1 MVHTNT
7 RLESVKDSMA
17 ESKKNSDPSVSKL
30 ESDLKAIEEQV
41 LLYAQD
47 LARIFIERKEKDRQ
61 LELTK
66 AQLARS
72 ARIALLGEL
81 AAGIAH
87 EINNVLTPAT
97 GNLSILL
104 IDRSSLPKKVVERL
118 EIVEQ
123 SLMKAS
129 SMLQQV
135 LDLSRK
141 KPEKKESTDISAILE
156 QSISLLKYK
165 FVKNQ
170 IKLEKNLEPNLSPV
184 LVNTAQIGQVFTNLT
199 LNAIDSME
207 PGGTLRIAAS
217 CHVEESPQ
225 KQPYMQILFEDTGCG
240 MSRETLEH
248 VFEPFFT
255 TKEKGLGTGLGL
267 FICYGI
273 IEKHGGTMDVV
284 SAPNKGTQFKIC
296 LPLS

>member
-1 MVHTNT
+1 
-7 RLESVKDSMA
+7 MA
-17 ESKKNSDPSVSKL
+17 ENEKKAESSVRKL
-30 ESDLKAIEEQV
+30 ESDLKAIEEQA
-41 LLYAQD
+41 LLYAKD
-47 LARIFIERKEKDRQ
+47 LARIFTERKEKERQ
-61 LELTK
+61 LELTRE
-66 AQLARS
+66 QLARS

-97 GNLSILL
+97 GNISILL
-104 IDRSSLPKKVVERL
+104 MDRSSLPRKVVKRL
-118 EIVEQ
+118 EIIEN

-129 SMLQQV
+129 SMLHQV

-141 KPEKKESTDISAILE
+141 KSEIRELVDIGSTLE
-156 QSISLLKYK
+156 QSLSLLKYK
-165 FVKNQ
+165 FVENQ
-170 IKLEKNLEPNLSPV
+170 IKLEKELQPDLPRVQADN
-184 LVNTAQIGQVFTNLT
+184 AQIGQVFTNLT
-199 LNAIDSME
+199 LNAIDAME

-217 CHVEESPQ
+217 RRVEESS
-225 KQPYMQILFEDTGCG
+225 KRQPYMQILFEDTGCG
-240 MSRETLEH
+240 MPPEIQEH

-273 IEKHGGTMDVV
+273 IEKHGGTMDVA
-284 SAPNKGTQFKIC
+284 SAPNAGTQFKIC

>member
-1 MVHTNT
+1 
-7 RLESVKDSMA
+7 MA
-17 ESKKNSDPSVSKL
+17 ENEKKAESSVRKL
-30 ESDLKAIEEQV
+30 ESDLKAIEEQA
-41 LLYAQD
+41 LLYAKD
-47 LARIFIERKEKDRQ
+47 LARIFTERKEKERQ

-66 AQLARS
+66 EQLARS

-97 GNLSILL
+97 GNISILL
-104 IDRSSLPKKVVERL
+104 MDRSSLPQEVVKRL
-118 EIVEQ
+118 EIIEN

-129 SMLQQV
+129 SMLHQV

-141 KPEKKESTDISAILE
+141 KSEIRELVDIGSTLE
-156 QSISLLKYK
+156 QSLSLLKYK
-165 FVKNQ
+165 FVENQ
-170 IKLEKNLEPNLSPV
+170 IKLEKELQPDLPRVQADN
-184 LVNTAQIGQVFTNLT
+184 AQIGQVFTNLT
-199 LNAIDSME
+199 LNAIDAME
-207 PGGTLRIAAS
+207 PGDTLRIAAS
-217 CHVEESPQ
+217 RRVEESS
-225 KQPYMQILFEDTGCG
+225 KRQPYMQILFEDTGCG
-240 MSRETLEH
+240 MPPEILEH

-273 IEKHGGTMDVV
+273 IEKHGGTMDVA
-284 SAPNKGTQFKIC
+284 SAPNAGTQFKIC

>member
-1 MVHTNT
+1 
-7 RLESVKDSMA
+7 MA
-17 ESKKNSDPSVSKL
+17 ENEKKAESSVRKL
-30 ESDLKAIEEQV
+30 ESDLKAIEEQA
-41 LLYAQD
+41 LLYAKD
-47 LARIFIERKEKDRQ
+47 LARIFTERKEKERQ

-66 AQLARS
+66 EQLARS

-97 GNLSILL
+97 GNISILL
-104 IDRSSLPKKVVERL
+104 MDRSSLPRKVVKRL
-118 EIVEQ
+118 EIIEN

-129 SMLQQV
+129 SMLHQV

-141 KPEKKESTDISAILE
+141 KPEIRELVDIGSTLE
-156 QSISLLKYK
+156 QSLSLLKYK
-165 FVKNQ
+165 FVENQ
-170 IKLEKNLEPNLSPV
+170 IKLEKELQPDLPRVQADN
-184 LVNTAQIGQVFTNLT
+184 AQIGQVFTNLT
-199 LNAIDSME
+199 LNAIDAME

-217 CHVEESPQ
+217 RRVEESS
-225 KQPYMQILFEDTGCG
+225 KRQPYMQILFEDTGCG
-240 MSRETLEH
+240 MPPEIQEH

-273 IEKHGGTMDVV
+273 IEKHGGTMDVA
-284 SAPNKGTQFKIC
+284 SAPNAGTQFKIC

>member
-1 MVHTNT
+1 
-7 RLESVKDSMA
+7 MA
-17 ESKKNSDPSVSKL
+17 ENEKKAESSVRKL
-30 ESDLKAIEEQV
+30 ESDLKAIEEQA
-41 LLYAQD
+41 LLYAKD
-47 LARIFIERKEKDRQ
+47 LARIFTERKEKERQ

-66 AQLARS
+66 EQLARS

-97 GNLSILL
+97 GNISILL
-104 IDRSSLPKKVVERL
+104 MDRSSLPRKVVKRL
-118 EIVEQ
+118 EIIEK

-129 SMLQQV
+129 SMLHQV

-141 KPEKKESTDISAILE
+141 KPEIRELVDIGSTLE
-156 QSISLLKYK
+156 QSLSLLKYK
-165 FVKNQ
+165 FVENQ
-170 IKLEKNLEPNLSPV
+170 IKLEKELQPDLPRVQADN
-184 LVNTAQIGQVFTNLT
+184 AQIGQVFTNLT
-199 LNAIDSME
+199 LNAIDAME

-217 CHVEESPQ
+217 RRVEESS
-225 KQPYMQILFEDTGCG
+225 KRQPYMQILFEDTGCG
-240 MSRETLEH
+240 MPPEIQEH

-273 IEKHGGTMDVV
+273 IEKHGGTMDVA
-284 SAPNKGTQFKIC
+284 SAPNAGTQFKIC